1 MGVVSNE
8 LKPSIPG
15 KRSFRPSSSARQVN
29 EWPIS
34 DVSSD
39 LNIEVGAANFALHK
53 RKLTWRA
60 RSAATSA
67 FCYLR
72 YFR

>member
-53 RKLTWRA
+53 VDNAFKALRVSLTIKPINYG
-60 RSAATSA
+60 
-67 FCYLR
+67 F
-72 YFR
+72 